1 MQVSQKELVSIT
13 RLVTQ
18 NSHDQFRESKQI
30 DKSVVDLATRA
41 FSKEVRNLLVK
52 ILNEANE
59 QVREAHES
67 PLGKALL
74 DGRETL
80 PFELSIG
87 SMDLDDNGSDLD
99 FTVPRDLPPRRRQ
112 EPDRFSIS
120 MLAGSSLYA
129 SYGKKRGRRAAA
141 DSEESTSETDDQGS
155 NYTKDGDSSDDDDA
169 SDRERE
175 DDGESAPVFSN
186 QTVIQRARH
195 EYRKL
200 VTKEQ
205 EMFDQEELNLRL
217 LLQLS
222 PEYKYTTED
231 LRNHNVLDRALRL
244 LLSQRSG
251 QDMYSMRVGP
261 HIKYNKLPSRVVKTI
276 QGKLQVQKEG
286 VVSLVKFLTPSST

>member
-1 MQVSQKELVSIT
+1 
-13 RLVTQ
+13 
-18 NSHDQFRESKQI
+18 
-30 DKSVVDLATRA
+30 
-41 FSKEVRNLLVK
+41 LLVK

-80 PFELSIG
+80 PFELSIS
-87 SMDLDDNGSDLD
+87 SMDLDEYGSDLD
-99 FTVPRDLPPRRRQ
+99 FTVPRELPPRRRQ

-129 SYGKKRGRRAAA
+129 NYGKKHGRRAAA

-186 QTVIQRARH
+186 QTVIQRVRR

-200 VTKEQ
+200 VTKERRC
-205 EMFDQEELNLRL
+205 L
-217 LLQLS
+217 
-222 PEYKYTTED
+222 
-231 LRNHNVLDRALRL
+231 
-244 LLSQRSG
+244 
-251 QDMYSMRVGP
+251 
-261 HIKYNKLPSRVVKTI
+261 IKKN
-276 QGKLQVQKEG
+276 
-286 VVSLVKFLTPSST
+286 